1 MNTVIKITK
10 VHSIE
15 PHPEYNEKWIAAIQ
29 TEGSDKAIN
38 YWISHKQMTSLQK
51 NLDRP
56 SLYAAFDT
64 SKRFP
69 RFIWAGSDKLWLT
82 STFCKDPIQDAID
95 APKSFEEAQSHLT
108 AIKKK
113 VTAPQAPEREWDEAD
128 LPF

>member
-1 MNTVIKITK
+1 MNHVFKIK
-10 VHSIE
+10 VHTIE
-15 PHPEYNEKWIAAIQ
+15 PHPEYREKWVANIT
-29 TEGSDKAIN
+29 TEGAEKPQN

-82 STFCKDPIQDAID
+82 STFCKDSIQDALD
-95 APKSFEEAQSHLT
+95 APKTFEETQAHIG
-108 AIKKK
+108 AIKAKI
-113 VTAPQAPEREWDEAD
+113 TAPQATEREWDEAD